1 MPKDANKKQDVKKQ
15 DVKKQE
21 SKKQDKKNKRH
32 FMKDFKAELKR
43 VIWPTPKQLLNNTVA
58 VITVVLITAAI
69 VFVLDFAF
77 ESLNTY
83 GVDRL
88 KEMVENQNSES
99 SNTVV
104 NNEVEEDTN
113 TTEENSTNETDTNA
127 TDENVSSDEDSNS
140 VE

>member
-1 MPKDANKKQDVKKQ
+1 MPEDANKKQDVKKQ

-69 VFVLDFAF
+69 VFVLDLAF
-77 ESLNTY
+77 ESMNTY
-83 GVDRL
+83 GIEKL
-88 KEMVENQNSES
+88 KEMVGTTNTIESNSVD
-99 SNTVV
+99 NT
-104 NNEVEEDTN
+104 DTN
-113 TTEENSTNETDTNA
+113 TADTNTVATNEVSENETENA
-127 TDENVSSDEDSNS
+127 VSEDANS
-140 VE
+140 VEE

>member
-77 ESLNTY
+77 ESMNTY
-83 GVDRL
+83 GIEKL
-88 KEMVENQNSES
+88 KEMVGTTNTIESNSVD
-99 SNTVV
+99 NT
-104 NNEVEEDTN
+104 DTN
-113 TTEENSTNETDTNA
+113 TADTNTVATNEVSENETENA
-127 TDENVSSDEDSNS
+127 VSEDANS
-140 VE
+140 VEE